1 MDIIEEKLKELLI
14 KCMEKKMSLDTIV
27 QVINLSQL
35 PIEVHTIEKLIQET
49 PQLDEYQFRQKIGKI
64 IEQLPKGEKE

>member
-1 MDIIEEKLKELLI
+1 MDIIEEKLKVLLI

>member
-27 QVINLSQL
+27 QIINLSQL